1 MDQRSTANILHKAL
15 ARLQKYYALA
25 QTRQQS
31 GEAPPPPKVQ
41 AYSKSAGAGG
51 VVQLLMMIIKKAE
64 VEAQDLEA
72 EEQHAQEAYAH
83 MMVDMKGMVESNRD
97 MQMEKT
103 ALLATTDSDK
113 SEAQEGLTA
122 SGDALEKANDLLKA
136 HHLDCDFYVK
146 YFKVRQEARA
156 EEMDAISDA
165 KAILSGADFG

>member
-64 VEAQDLEA
+64 VDAQDLEA
-72 EEQHAQEAYAH
+72 AEQHAQEAYAH
-83 MMVDMKGMVESNRD
+83 MMVNMKAMVESNRD

-103 ALLATTDSDK
+103 ALLATADSEK
-113 SEAQEGLTA
+113 S
-122 SGDALEKANDLLKA
+122 K
-136 HHLDCDFYVK
+136 
-146 YFKVRQEARA
+146 
-156 EEMDAISDA
+156 
-165 KAILSGADFG
+165 